1 MVHIEERQVNQDKK
15 TARTGIILVLFVALM
30 VGMAYAAVPLYEA
43 FCQVTGFGGTTQRAE
58 TGSDVILARTVRVQF
73 DANVADDLPW
83 EFKPVQREVEVKIG
97 ESNLIFYN
105 AKNFANKDVKG
116 SAIFNVSPASAGAY
130 FNKIECF
137 CFTEQMLNANQSV
150 DMPVEFFIDPDY
162 ASDPDLEHVNIITL
176 SYTFYPSED

>member
-1 MVHIEERQVNQDKK
+1 MTHIEEGHHKQEIK
-15 TARTGIILVLFVALM
+15 TAKTAVFLALFVALM

-83 EFKPVQREVEVKIG
+83 DFKPVQREVEVKIG
-97 ESNLIFYN
+97 ESQLIFYN
-105 AKNFANKDVKG
+105 ATNFANKDIKG

-137 CFTEQMLNANQSV
+137 CFTEQMLNANQTV

-162 ASDPDLEHVNIITL
+162 ATDPDLEHVNIITL
-176 SYTFYPSED
+176 SYTFYPAED

>member
-1 MVHIEERQVNQDKK
+1 MTNFEERHNKQEVK
-15 TARTGIILVLFVALM
+15 TAKTAFSLVLFAAFM

-58 TGSDVILARTVRVQF
+58 TGSDVVLARVVKVQF

-83 EFKPVQREVEVKIG
+83 EFKPVLHDVDVKIG
-97 ESNLIFYN
+97 ESKLIFYS
-105 AKNFANKDVKG
+105 AKNFANKNVKG
-116 SAIFNVSPASAGAY
+116 SAIFNVSPAAAGAY

-137 CFTEQMLNANQSV
+137 CFTEQMLNANQQV

-162 ASDPDLEHVNIITL
+162 ANDPDLEHVSIITL
-176 SYTFYPSED
+176 SYTFYPVED